1 MFNEPYLMIDTLGL
15 SAIMQKAKALKTVQ
29 ISAEDIEN
37 LPGANMVQKSGDKA
51 LINIDGP
58 IVYGASII
66 DKLIFGA
73 VDTQEIMNAVAEVTA
88 DSKIKDVVMA
98 WNSPGGSA
106 HKMHVLS
113 DMIHNMAQVKNTA
126 SVNTGLMASAAY
138 FAGSQAGSVFTDDT
152 MNRTGSIGTK
162 VILHDTSG
170 MFEKMGVEVIP
181 IATGDFKAMLDDG
194 VKITEEHIEAVTE
207 IVNELQ
213 ENFNNAVMRA
223 RPDSDMSDG
232 SEARSGKTFSYQKA
246 NDLGLVDGVKS
257 VEEAFKFLSLGRRAS
272 KLRQSI

>member
-15 SAIMQKAKALKTVQ
+15 SAVMQKARALKTIQ
-29 ISAEDIEN
+29 IHAEDIESI
-37 LPGANMVQKSGDKA
+37 PGQSLVQKDGSRA

-66 DKLIFGA
+66 DRLVFGA
-73 VDTQEIMNAVAEVTA
+73 VDTGEIMQAVRDITN

-98 WNSPGGSA
+98 INSPGGSA
-106 HKMHVLS
+106 HKMHVVA
-113 DMIHNMAQVKNTA
+113 DMVHNMSQVKNVA
-126 SVNTGLMASAAY
+126 AVNTGLMASAAY
-138 FAGSQAGSVFTDDT
+138 FMGSQAGKVFIDDP

-181 IATGDFKAMLDDG
+181 IATGEFKAMLDDG

-213 ENFNNAVMRA
+213 ENFNNAVMRTRMDA
-223 RPDSDMSDG
+223 DMADG

-246 NDLGLVDGVKS
+246 TDLGLIDGVKS
-257 VEEAFKFLSLGRRAS
+257 VEEAFKYLSMGRRVS
-272 KLRQSI
+272 RLRQSI